1 MTTRRSIIATL
12 VVACL
17 LASGCVAGDQETAT
31 LGAADPDQQTLPSVT
46 QPRTDTDQASSDDAS
61 DAGSDT
67 DGENGGD
74 QSDQDSASSSS
85 TSTTEPLPQL
95 EGLDAELLVSGFDQP
110 VLITGAPGTDAL
122 FVVERK
128 GRILVVVDGVIE
140 PEPFIDLTDQLLSS
154 SIEQGLLGLTF
165 HPGYADNGHFYA
177 YWTDPAGD
185 SRLARFTAT
194 APTVAD
200 PESIEVILEV
210 DQPAERHN
218 AGMLQ
223 FGPDGLLYVSLGD
236 GGSGGATAQ
245 DTSNLLGSI
254 LRIDVDQ
261 PDEATGQ
268 LYTIPDGNP
277 FDDEIWVYGLRNPW
291 RFSIDEPT
299 EMVYI
304 GDVGQ
309 ERWEEIN
316 VVGLDGAGTNF
327 GWFETE
333 GAECFRGD
341 CDRAGLTDPVL
352 QYSHDEGC
360 SVTGGSVYRGAA
372 IPELNGHYFFA
383 DWCGGL
389 VRSFRLTDQGQVAD
403 QLDWSEDLAAL
414 GQVTSFGRANDDE
427 LLAIN
432 WAGELFRIVAKR

>member
-1 MTTRRSIIATL
+1 MTARRTTIATL
-12 VVACL
+12 AIGCL
-17 LASGCVAGDQETAT
+17 LAAGCVAGDQETAS
-31 LGAADPDQQTLPSVT
+31 LGPADPDQQTLPSVT
-46 QPRTDTDQASSDDAS
+46 QPRTGTDSTST
-61 DAGSDT
+61 GT
-67 DGENGGD
+67 DGADDGD
-74 QSDQDSASSSS
+74 EGEPSDQDSASSGSS
-85 TSTTEPLPQL
+85 TSTTEPLPELQ
-95 EGLDAELLVSGFDQP
+95 GLDAELLVSGFDQP
-110 VLITGAPGTDAL
+110 VLVTGAPGTDAL

-128 GRILVVVDGVIE
+128 GRILVVTDGVTEAE
-140 PEPFIDLTDQLLSS
+140 PLIDLTGQLLSS
-154 SIEQGLLGLTF
+154 SIEQGLLGLAF
-165 HPGYADNGHFYA
+165 HPDYEDNGLFYA

-185 SRLARFTAT
+185 SRLARFSAS

-200 PESIEVILEV
+200 LASIEVILEV

-218 AGMLQ
+218 AGMLH

-254 LRIDVDQ
+254 LRIDVDR
-261 PDEATGQ
+261 PDEATGRP
-268 LYTIPDGNP
+268 YTIPAGNP

-291 RFSIDEPT
+291 RFSIDAPSET
-299 EMVYI
+299 VYI

-316 VVGLDGAGTNF
+316 VVGLDGGGTNF

-341 CDRAGLTDPVL
+341 CDQAGLTDPVL

-360 SVTGGSVYRGAA
+360 SVTGGSVYRGPA

-414 GQVTSFGRANDDE
+414 GQVTSFGRTDDDE

-432 WAGELFRIVAKR
+432 WAGELYQVVARR

>member
-1 MTTRRSIIATL
+1 MTARRAGIAAF
-12 VVACL
+12 VAACL
-17 LASGCVAGDQETAT
+17 LTTGCVAGDQETAT
-31 LGAADPDQQTLPSVT
+31 LGPADPDQQTLPSVT
-46 QPRTDTDQASSDDAS
+46 QPRTETDQGSADDGAESDG
-61 DAGSDT
+61 DAGDEADPSDEDT
-67 DGENGGD
+67 N
-74 QSDQDSASSSS
+74 SSPAS
-85 TSTTEPLPQL
+85 TSTTEPLPELQ
-95 EGLDAELLVSGFDQP
+95 GLDAELLASGFDQP
-110 VLITGAPGTDAL
+110 VLVSAAPGTDAL

-128 GRILVVVDGVIE
+128 GRILVVVDGVTE
-140 PEPFIDLTDQLLSS
+140 AEPFIDLTDQLLSS
-154 SIEQGLLGLTF
+154 SIEQGLLGLAF
-165 HPGYADNGHFYA
+165 HPGYEDNGLFYA

-185 SRLARFTAT
+185 SRLARFTAS

-210 DQPAERHN
+210 EQPAERHN

-254 LRIDVDQ
+254 LRIDVDR
-261 PDEATGQ
+261 PDEATGR
-268 LYTIPDGNP
+268 LYSIPADNP

-291 RFSIDEPT
+291 RFSIDGLSET
-299 EMVYI
+299 VYI

-341 CDRAGLTDPVL
+341 CDQAGLTDPVL

-360 SVTGGSVYRGAA
+360 SVTGGAVYRGPA
-372 IPELNGHYFFA
+372 IPELTGHYFFA

-414 GQVTSFGRANDDE
+414 GQVTSFGRAGDDE

-432 WAGELFRIVAKR
+432 WAGELYRIVASR

>member
-1 MTTRRSIIATL
+1 MTSRLIPAL
-12 VVACL
+12 VVA
-17 LASGCVAGDQETAT
+17 LAVLTTACVAGDTETAT
-31 LGAADPDQQTLPSVT
+31 LGPSDADSQTLPSVT
-46 QPRTDTDQASSDDAS
+46 EAPATDSDPGTDDGAS
-61 DAGSDT
+61 T
-67 DGENGGD
+67 DGDAPGD
-74 QSDQDSASSSS
+74 TQDADDTQDSDGTGTS
-85 TSTTEPLPQL
+85 TETTEPLPPL
-95 EGLDAELLVSGFDQP
+95 EGLDAELMVDGFDQP
-110 VLITGAPGTDAL
+110 VLVTGAPGTDAL

-128 GRILVVVDGVIE
+128 GVIRVVVDGAIAD
-140 PEPFIDLTDQLLSS
+140 EPFLDLTDQLLSS

-165 HPGYADNGHFYA
+165 HPGYADNGTFYA

-185 SRLARFTAT
+185 SRLARFQADT
-194 APTVAD
+194 PTRAD
-200 PESIEVILEV
+200 PESIEVVLEV

-236 GGSGGATAQ
+236 GGSGGATSQ

-254 LRIDVDQ
+254 LRLDVDR
-261 PDEATGQ
+261 PDDDAG
-268 LYTIPDGNP
+268 LAYSIPAGNP

-291 RFSIDEPT
+291 RFSIDGPSET
-299 EMVYI
+299 VYI

-333 GAECFRGD
+333 GADCFRDG
-341 CDRAGLTDPVL
+341 CDQSGLTDPIL

-360 SVTGGSVYRGAA
+360 SVTGGVVYHGSE

-389 VRSFRLTDQGQVAD
+389 VRSFRLTEQGQVAD
-403 QLDWSEDLAAL
+403 QLDWSEELAPL
-414 GQVTSFGRANDDE
+414 GQVTSFGTTNDQE
-427 LLAIN
+427 VVVVN
-432 WAGELFRIVAKR
+432 WAGELHRITARR